1 MQRRDFLLFTASVSL
16 ALPMTARAAT
26 TATYSPELLA
36 AELAAGK
43 TVLLDFTASWC
54 SSCQAQG
61 RSLRALRAENP
72 GYDAAISF
80 IDVDWDTWGKSDLAK
95 RYGVRSRGSLVVLRG
110 DQVLA
115 QTFTHSQKADLK
127 AMLDMAAAAA

>member
-1 MQRRDFLLFTASVSL
+1 MQRRDFLLMTAAITL
-16 ALPMTARAAT
+16 ALPLAAKATT

-95 RYGVRSRGSLVVLRG
+95 QFGIRSRGSLVILRG
-110 DQVLA
+110 DKVLA

-127 AMLDMAAAAA
+127 AMLDKAAAAA